1 MVIDWTAAPEGTTH
15 ATTPNGDPRWYKLEG
30 GKVLC
35 WATRLNEWAPSF
47 FLTVDE
53 IADTGLRL
61 YANGEQSELVMLR
74 EQRDALLE
82 AAKCLRSGY
91 VRLLEA
97 GRDRIRDLGGECDG
111 IDVMVKNDIELAA
124 IDKTITFME
133 GNTNG

>member
-15 ATTPNGDPRWYKLEG
+15 ATIPNGDPRWYKLAD
-30 GKVLC
+30 GKVFC
-35 WATRLNEWAPSF
+35 WDIRIQEWAPSF

-61 YANGEQSELVMLR
+61 YANGEQSELVILR
-74 EQRDALLE
+74 EQRDALLA
-82 AAKCLRSGY
+82 AAKEFKCGY

-111 IDVMVKNDIELAA
+111 IDVMVANDIELIA
-124 IDKTITFME
+124 IDKVITLVE
-133 GNTNG
+133 GTK